1 MLAIF
6 LKTLPFFAIIA
17 LGFAAGRARFLGEG
31 GGAVLNRFVFWFALP
46 ALLFGFAVDLPLGQI
61 FSARMVVA
69 YVVATGGLYT
79 LVFAISRLRG
89 CRTDEATVEAQCA
102 TIGNLG
108 FLGIPMLVALLGAQ
122 AAGPVLL
129 ILTVDIVLFGSLF
142 TLIIASQRGGGQGA
156 GRTLLRGL
164 AGNPMVMSILAG
176 MAWSAG
182 GLPIPAPLHD
192 LLSILGAAATP
203 GALFAI
209 GISLAAGS
217 AARWQ
222 VAGWLSFCKLALHPA
237 AVAAACLMLSVD
249 PFAASVMIAAAS
261 LPVAGNVFMMAEA
274 YGVAPQRVSA
284 AILLST
290 TASVLTVTAV
300 IGAVT
305 G

>member
-1 MLAIF
+1 MIAIF

-31 GGAVLNRFVFWFALP
+31 GGAVLNRFIFWFALP
-46 ALLFGFAVDLPLGQI
+46 ALLFRFAVDLPLGQI
-61 FSARMVVA
+61 FSGRMVAA
-69 YVVATGGLYT
+69 YVVATGGLYA
-79 LVFAISRLRG
+79 LVFAVSRLRG
-89 CRTDEATVEAQCA
+89 CPTDEATVEAQCA

-108 FLGIPMLVALLGAQ
+108 FLGIPMLVALLGAD

-142 TLIIASQRGGGQGA
+142 TIIVASQRGGQGTA
-156 GRTLLRGL
+156 RTLLRGL

-176 MAWSAG
+176 MVWSAG
-182 GLPIPAPLHD
+182 GLPMPAPLHD

-217 AARWQ
+217 AVRWQ
-222 VAGWLSFCKLALHPA
+222 VAGWLSLCKLVLHPA

-290 TASVLTVTAV
+290 MASVATVTAV
-300 IGAVT
+300 IGAAT